1 MTPDKKPSVVENF
14 LLKFLDVSRMS
25 RLLQKVLQSHRQL
38 KYSGMEMVLLT
49 DLKCDALTGRIN
61 R

>member
-25 RLLQKVLQSHRQL
+25 RLLQQVLQSHRQL
-38 KYSGMEMVLLT
+38 KCSGMEMVLLT